1 MPPSDLLDGSK
12 EPIYDQIRAIL
23 GEHFE
28 NYCFIV
34 MNEKGEVYY
43 DYNHLPA
50 GRMLINEMHEEV
62 KIGNEAFDFSWDDID
77 DDDDPEE
84 GAFNG

>member
-1 MPPSDLLDGSK
+1 MPSELLDGSK
-12 EPIYDQIRAIL
+12 EPIYSQLRAIL

-28 NYCFIV
+28 NYTFIV

-62 KIGNEAFDFSWDDID
+62 KVNGSMDFEIDWDDD
-77 DDDDPEE
+77 NTEE
-84 GAFNG
+84 GGAIDG

>member
-12 EPIYDQIRAIL
+12 EPIYSQLRAIL

-62 KIGNEAFDFSWDDID
+62 KVNGSVDFEIDWDDD
-77 DDDDPEE
+77 NTEE
-84 GAFNG
+84 GGIVDG